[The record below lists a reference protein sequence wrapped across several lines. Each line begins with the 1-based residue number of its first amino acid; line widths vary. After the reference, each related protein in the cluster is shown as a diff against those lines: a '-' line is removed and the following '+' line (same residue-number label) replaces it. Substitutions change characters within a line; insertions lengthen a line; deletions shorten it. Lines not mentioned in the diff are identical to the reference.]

1 MTVGSICTGRRAVL
15 VSGGGPVRWQSR
27 GGVAEAWQLGAAVS
41 EVARK
46 GGRSEQLSSA
56 STGHSVLKFMLTQKV
71 LYSALRNLNKYKSY
85 NAYSTTASGGANY
98 GLSPFK
104 YYPGL
109 DNEDDENREDGDSH

>member
-1 MTVGSICTGRRAVL
+1 MTVGSICTGLRAVL

-71 LYSALRNLNKYKSY
+71 LYRALRNLNQCKCY
-85 NAYSTTASGGANY
+85 
-98 GLSPFK
+98 
-104 YYPGL
+104 
-109 DNEDDENREDGDSH
+109 DG

>member
-71 LYSALRNLNKYKSY
+71 LYSALRNLNKYNSY
-85 NAYSTTASGGANY
+85 YTMGSTTAVAQIMGFRPSNIILG
-98 GLSPFK
+98 
-104 YYPGL
+104 
-109 DNEDDENREDGDSH
+109 

>member
-71 LYSALRNLNKYKSY
+71 LYSALRNLNKYTIVTMG
-85 NAYSTTASGGANY
+85 STTAVAQIMGFRPSNIILG
-98 GLSPFK
+98 
-104 YYPGL
+104 
-109 DNEDDENREDGDSH
+109 